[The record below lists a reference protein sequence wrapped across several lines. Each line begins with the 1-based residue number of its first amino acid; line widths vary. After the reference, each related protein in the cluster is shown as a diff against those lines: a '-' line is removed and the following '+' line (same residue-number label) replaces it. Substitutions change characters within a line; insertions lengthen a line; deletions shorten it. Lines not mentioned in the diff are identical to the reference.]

1 MAEPKVRQGDVRE
14 RRSRGIEAARPSAS
28 LISTDEAAERLGVTP
43 RFMRRLVDERRIPFH
58 KIGKYVRFDP
68 ADIDRFA
75 MESRVDP
82 QHRPQLRSA

>member
-1 MAEPKVRQGDVRE
+1 MTRRPLVAYLPAANQA
-14 RRSRGIEAARPSAS
+14 RRSF
-28 LISTDEAAERLGVTP
+28 DFDQAAERLGVTV

-75 MESRVDP
+75 IQGRVEP
-82 QHRPQLRSA
+82 ARR

>member
-1 MAEPKVRQGDVRE
+1 MPAP
-14 RRSRGIEAARPSAS
+14 APSAP
-28 LISTDEAAERLGVTP
+28 LIDIDHAAERLGVTT

-75 MESRVDP
+75 IQGRVEP
-82 QHRPQLRSA
+82 ARR